1 MLEWLT
7 STELWGNSV
16 LLWLSAAGGA
26 LLAFLI
32 LQSVLS
38 VAASRV
44 QAHQA
49 VRPSTA
55 RSTVLALLNSTRR
68 WVMFVLAL
76 LLAAGVLS
84 FVPRVEAL
92 ISHLIFILVGF
103 QIALWANSLIEL
115 WLQTSLEPG
124 RTRINP
130 VIATILGWAAQVMVW
145 TVLLM
150 FVLANLGVNITA
162 FVASLGVGGIAVA
175 LAVQN
180 ILGDLF
186 ASASIGL
193 DKPFEVGQFIAFGND
208 LGTVEHV
215 GIKTTRIKSLSG
227 EQLVISNTQL
237 LNQLIRNYGR
247 MSERRVVFGFRVPYG
262 TPRERAQAIPARVR
276 ALLEQE
282 EQVRFDRA
290 HLANFGEFGLEFEVV
305 YYVLSPD
312 FTLYRDI
319 QQRVNLGIM
328 AVLEEFEVKFAVP
341 ARQVVVSGSLSKVEG
356 ADADETV
363 DGSRVEPVFRR
374 AAHLARARS

>member
-7 STELWGNSV
+7 YTELWDNSV
-16 LLWLSAAGGA
+16 LMWLLSGA
-26 LLAFLI
+26 VALIGFLI
-32 LQSVLS
+32 LHTVLKAT
-38 VAASRV
+38 AARV
-44 QAHQA
+44 RVHQA
-49 VRPSTA
+49 QHPTGA
-55 RSTVLALLNSTRR
+55 RSVIIAVLGATRP
-68 WVMFVLAL
+68 WLVFVLAV
-76 LLAAGVLS
+76 LLAVGPLVFLPRIEMLIGHLV
-84 FVPRVEAL
+84 FVV
-92 ISHLIFILVGF
+92 IGIQV
-103 QIALWANSLIEL
+103 ALWANSLIHL
-115 WLQTSLEPG
+115 WLETSTQPG
-124 RTRINP
+124 KARINP

-175 LAVQN
+175 LAAQN

-186 ASASIGL
+186 ASAAIGL

-208 LGTVEHV
+208 LGTVDHV

-247 MSERRVVFGFRVPYG
+247 MHERRVVFGFRAPYG
-262 TPRERAQAIPARVR
+262 TSRKRVEAIPPRVR

-282 EQVRFDRA
+282 EQVRFDRS
-290 HLANFGEFGLEFEVV
+290 HFANFGEFGLEFEVV

-328 AVLEEFEVKFAVP
+328 ALFEEFEVEFAVP
-341 ARQVVVSGSLSKVEG
+341 ARQVMVSGSLREVGKDSG
-356 ADADETV
+356 
-363 DGSRVEPVFRR
+363 GSEAPLAFRR
-374 AAHLARARS
+374 AGSAAGARS

>member
-7 STELWGNSV
+7 DTELWDNSV
-16 LLWLSAAGGA
+16 LMWLLSGAGA
-26 LLAFLI
+26 LIGFLI
-32 LQSVLS
+32 VHTTLK
-38 VAASRV
+38 VAAAKVRAQ
-44 QAHQA
+44 QAQH
-49 VRPSTA
+49 PSGA
-55 RSTVLALLNSTRR
+55 RSVIIAVLGATRP
-68 WVMFVLAL
+68 WLVFVLAV
-76 LLAAGVLS
+76 LLAIGPLVFL
-84 FVPRVEAL
+84 PRVETL
-92 ISHLIFILVGF
+92 IGHLVFVVVGI
-103 QIALWANSLIEL
+103 QIALWANSLIHL
-115 WLQTSLEPG
+115 WVETSTQPG

-130 VIATILGWAAQVMVW
+130 VIATILAWAAQVLVW
-145 TVLLM
+145 AVLLM

-175 LAVQN
+175 LAAQN

-186 ASASIGL
+186 ASAAIGL
-193 DKPFEVGQFIAFGND
+193 DKPFEVGQFIAFGSD
-208 LGTVEHV
+208 LGTVDHV

-262 TPRERAQAIPARVR
+262 TPRDRVEAIPPRVR

-305 YYVLSPD
+305 YYALSPD

-328 AVLEEFEVKFAVP
+328 ALFEEFGVEFAVP
-341 ARQVVVSGSLSKVEG
+341 ARQVMVSGGLREIGK
-356 ADADETV
+356 
-363 DGSRVEPVFRR
+363 DGGGSEAPLVFPRSS
-374 AAHLARARS
+374 AAAGARS